1 MFTRLWTNLDLVR
14 SNPELRASTLTKRDI
29 YRGSLSNLQPTQRNQ
44 LAIFIVAM
52 LCFPITID
60 SAYSSPPN
68 IILIV
73 ADDLGYG
80 EIGSYGQEKIHTPS
94 LDKMAQEGIRFTQ
107 AYSGAPGCN
116 PSRSVLMTGM
126 NTGHTTIRAN
136 QFLDNRQIPHLLSQ
150 DVTIAELLEEDGYK
164 TGVIGKW
171 GMGDIGSPG
180 EPSRQGFQ
188 FWMTNDTTMST
199 NHYPEFLWK
208 NGEKITLHGNKNG
221 VKTTYASDIMTDKAI
236 EFIEANVNNTFFL
249 YLPYMLPHV
258 DHIVPE
264 DSLSEYRGKFVETP
278 FISEGKF
285 GDQPE
290 PNATVAGMIT
300 RLDSYVGRI
309 INTLH
314 RLGIDENTV
323 VFFTSDNGPARG
335 AGREPDF
342 FRSTGPLRGLKGSL
356 YEGGIRIPMIVWWP
370 DHIPSGKVSDF
381 VWSFADVLPTLS
393 NIAGIPVSKN
403 IDGISVL
410 PTLLGQRQDLSQDL
424 SDRFLYWEIHWLT
437 WFGHPMFEQALRYK
451 NWKAHRMGTSGPLE
465 LYDLSVDIGESKDV
479 ADSFPSVVMVIEGL
493 LNTAREPSQEWPIQK
508 GFPRWIRLINEK
520 CNNCV
525 PMRVM
530 AWFEL

>member
-1 MFTRLWTNLDLVR
+1 MISAILKVFWKMSENIIMFTRLWTNLDLVR
-14 SNPELRASTLTKRDI
+14 SNPDLRASTLTKRNI

-44 LAIFIVAM
+44 LVIFIVSM

-107 AYSGAPGCN
+107 AYSGAPSCN

-136 QFLDNRQIPHLLSQ
+136 HFVDNRQIPHLLSK
-150 DVTIAELLEEDGYK
+150 DVTIAELLEEAGYK

-188 FWMTNDTTMST
+188 FWMINDTNMST
-199 NHYPEFLWK
+199 DHYPEFLWQ

-236 EFIEANVNNTFFL
+236 EFIEANDNNTFFL

-314 RLGIDENTV
+314 RLGIDKNTV

-370 DHIPSGKVSDF
+370 DHIPSGKVSDL

-393 NIAGIPVSKN
+393 NIAGIPVPKN
-403 IDGISVL
+403 IDGVSVL
-410 PTLLGQRQDLSQDL
+410 PTLLGQRQDLS
-424 SDRFLYWEIHWLT
+424 DRFLYWETHWRT

-451 NWKAHRMGTSGPLE
+451 RYKN
-465 LYDLSVDIGESKDV
+465 
-479 ADSFPSVVMVIEGL
+479 
-493 LNTAREPSQEWPIQK
+493 
-508 GFPRWIRLINEK
+508 
-520 CNNCV
+520 
-525 PMRVM
+525 
-530 AWFEL
+530 